1 MHMVITMSLDAEEEG
16 RGGRIPGVLLSN
28 RFVDATR
35 VLVSEETVVLYVVDQ
50 FDKEDTDEAV
60 S

>member
-1 MHMVITMSLDAEEEG
+1 MPLDAEQEG
-16 RGGRIPGVLLSN
+16 RGGRIPGVLLSD

-50 FDKEDTDEAV
+50 FDKENTDEAV
-60 S
+60 A

>member
-1 MHMVITMSLDAEEEG
+1 MVITMPLDAEKQR
-16 RGGRIPGVLLSN
+16 RGGRIPGVLLSD

-60 S
+60 A

>member
-1 MHMVITMSLDAEEEG
+1 MHMVITMPLDAEKQR

-28 RFVDATR
+28 RFVDASR

-60 S
+60 A

>member
-1 MHMVITMSLDAEEEG
+1 MVITMSLDAEEKG
-16 RGGRIPGVLLSN
+16 RGGRIPRVLLSN

-50 FDKEDTDEAV
+50 FDKGDTYEAV

>member
-1 MHMVITMSLDAEEEG
+1 MVITMPLDAEKQR
-16 RGGRIPGVLLSN
+16 RGGRIPGVLLSD
-28 RFVDATR
+28 RFVDASR

-60 S
+60 A

>member
-1 MHMVITMSLDAEEEG
+1 MHMVITMPLDAEKQR
-16 RGGRIPGVLLSN
+16 RGGRIPGVLLSD
-28 RFVDATR
+28 RFVDASR

-60 S
+60 A

>member
-1 MHMVITMSLDAEEEG
+1 MPLDAEKQR

-60 S
+60 A

>member
-1 MHMVITMSLDAEEEG
+1 MVITMPLDAEQEG
-16 RGGRIPGVLLSN
+16 RGGRIPGVLLRD

>member
-1 MHMVITMSLDAEEEG
+1 MHMVITMPLDAEKQR
-16 RGGRIPGVLLSN
+16 RGGRIPGVLLSD

-60 S
+60 A

>member
-1 MHMVITMSLDAEEEG
+1 MVITMPLDAEKQR

-28 RFVDATR
+28 RFVDASW

-60 S
+60 A

>member
-1 MHMVITMSLDAEEEG
+1 MHMVITMPLDAEKQR
-16 RGGRIPGVLLSN
+16 RGGRIPGGLLSN
-28 RFVDATR
+28 RFVDASR

-60 S
+60 A

>member
-1 MHMVITMSLDAEEEG
+1 MHMVITMPLDAEKQR
-16 RGGRIPGVLLSN
+16 RGGRIPGVLLGN

-35 VLVSEETVVLYVVDQ
+35 VPVSEETVVLYVVDQ

-60 S
+60 A